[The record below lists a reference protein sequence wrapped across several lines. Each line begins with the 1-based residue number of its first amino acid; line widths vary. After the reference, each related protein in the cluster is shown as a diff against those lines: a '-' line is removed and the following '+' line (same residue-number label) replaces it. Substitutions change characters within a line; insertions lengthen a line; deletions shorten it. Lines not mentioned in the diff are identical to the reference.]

1 MSILVFFIV
10 VSLILFI
17 TTPFKFKAHISYNV
31 LKNKGIVKFYFFK
44 LNFLTLKV
52 KIKPKYLLFTTKKGK
67 VILIPFDEKQ
77 QQNVEYVDLSLILFD
92 KTTINTLKISL
103 NVGVKNSPFYTA
115 LLYGLFST
123 INSIILSI
131 LKTKKLNVIVSNKI
145 IPVYTKDSTIV
156 KMNSSLSFS
165 FFDYLWGVLLYLLNI
180 KKVGKH
186 YEARWN

>member
-10 VSLILFI
+10 VSLTLFI

-52 KIKPKYLLFTTKKGK
+52 RIKPKYLLFTTKKGK

-77 QQNVEYVDLSLILFD
+77 QQNVEYMDLSLILFD

-103 NVGVKNSPFYTA
+103 NVGVKNSPFHTA

-156 KMNSSLSFS
+156 KMSSSLSFS